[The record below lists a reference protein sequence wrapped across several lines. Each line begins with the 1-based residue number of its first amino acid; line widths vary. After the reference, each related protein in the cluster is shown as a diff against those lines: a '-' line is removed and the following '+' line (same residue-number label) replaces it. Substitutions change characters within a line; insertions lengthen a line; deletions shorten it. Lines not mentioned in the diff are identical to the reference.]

1 MSIAAMMS
9 CIAYAGDNTARFQG
23 LWASAGA
30 ACDKVFTTRGG
41 EAAFIEYSG
50 EKAPGLI
57 IKGNRIQGAN
67 ATCSLVSSTDKPDS
81 IVAVLKCR
89 QQIIFDTMV
98 VHLRFKGDDEMIRFD
113 PDVPELA
120 TAFHR
125 CRM

>member
-1 MSIAAMMS
+1 MCCAAF
-9 CIAYAGDNTARFQG
+9 AGNVDRFQG

-30 ACDKVFTTRGG
+30 ACDKVFTTRSG
-41 EAAFIEYSG
+41 EAAFIEYNG

-67 ATCSLVSSTDKPDS
+67 ATCSLVSSTDKLDS
-81 IVAVLKCR
+81 IVAVLKCQ

-98 VHLRFKGDDEMIRFD
+98 VHLRFKGDDEMVRFD

-125 CRM
+125 CHM